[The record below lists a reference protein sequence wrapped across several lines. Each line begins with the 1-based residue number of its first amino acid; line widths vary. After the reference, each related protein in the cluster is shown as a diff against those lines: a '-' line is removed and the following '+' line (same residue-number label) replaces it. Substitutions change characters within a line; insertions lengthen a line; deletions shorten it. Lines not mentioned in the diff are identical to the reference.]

1 MPPQGLFDEI
11 HLLLPLVATV
21 ALVLASLE
29 GGYRLGVYRHKHS
42 ESEKELPVGEMVAA
56 TLGLL
61 AFLLAFTFSFAAS
74 RYENRKQLVL
84 DEANAV
90 GTAWLRAGL
99 LTEPESAESR
109 SLLREYVAVRVEGVS
124 TGDLATAIRRS
135 EELHLRLWTHAES
148 AARKQE
154 SFVRTGLYIEALN
167 DVIDR
172 HADRIMMGI
181 EHRIPVVIWIVLFGE
196 TVLAMG
202 AMGYHGGLTGS
213 TRSLASLAIA
223 LAFSGVMILIADLD
237 NPAKG
242 LIRTGQQPLIDV
254 QRMMDPR

>member
-1 MPPQGLFDEI
+1 MPDQGLLDK
-11 HLLLPLVATV
+11 LPLGGLLVATV
-21 ALVLASLE
+21 AIVLASLE
-29 GGYRLGVYRHKHS
+29 GGYRLGIYRHKRS
-42 ESEKELPVGEMVAA
+42 ESEKELPVGEMVTA

-135 EELHLRLWTHAES
+135 EELHLRLWTHAEN
-148 AARKQE
+148 AARKQD

-181 EHRIPVVIWIVLFGE
+181 EHRIPFVIWIVLFGE

-223 LAFSGVMILIADLD
+223 VAFSGVMILIADLD

-242 LIRTGQQPLIDV
+242 LIQTGQQPLMDV
-254 QRMMDPR
+254 LKMMEPR

>member
-1 MPPQGLFDEI
+1 MPDQGLLDK
-11 HLLLPLVATV
+11 LPLGGLLVATV
-21 ALVLASLE
+21 AIVLASLE
-29 GGYRLGVYRHKHS
+29 GGYRLGIYRHKRS

-124 TGDLATAIRRS
+124 TGDLATASAGRKNCTFGSGRMRKTRLGSRIASYGRDSTLRR
-135 EELHLRLWTHAES
+135 
-148 AARKQE
+148 
-154 SFVRTGLYIEALN
+154 
-167 DVIDR
+167 
-172 HADRIMMGI
+172 
-181 EHRIPVVIWIVLFGE
+181 
-196 TVLAMG
+196 
-202 AMGYHGGLTGS
+202 
-213 TRSLASLAIA
+213 
-223 LAFSGVMILIADLD
+223 
-237 NPAKG
+237 
-242 LIRTGQQPLIDV
+242 
-254 QRMMDPR
+254 